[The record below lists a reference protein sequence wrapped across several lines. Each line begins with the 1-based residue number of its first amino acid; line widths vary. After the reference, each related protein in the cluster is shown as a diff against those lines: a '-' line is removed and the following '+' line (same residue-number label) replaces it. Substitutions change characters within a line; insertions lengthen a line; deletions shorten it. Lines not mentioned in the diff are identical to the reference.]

1 MELKKYQE
9 SVLKDLDTYIENIL
23 DTGNAAKAYDKI
35 WRDKG
40 VRVGG
45 VDGLQLYK
53 DVLNGVPSVCFKV
66 PTGGGKTIL
75 GCASLKHIF
84 DAMGE
89 NKKKVVV
96 WLVPWDTILN
106 QTYNNLKD
114 STHFYRERIN
124 RDFSSKVEIYNK
136 QQVLSGTNFSPSS
149 VGDQLSI
156 IIMSFDSLRSN
167 NKENR
172 KVYEE
177 NSSLM
182 PFVDTFENKDELI
195 KGVDNSSLMQVLN
208 QMKPVVIIDESHNA
222 QSELSKEMIK
232 NLNPSFVLELTATPK
247 SDSNIISIVTA
258 NQLKEENMVKL
269 PVIAYNRPS
278 VDRVI
283 MEALD
288 LRNALEKAAI
298 KERTENNA
306 PYIRPIILFQA
317 QPKNDDDS
325 VTFEKLKENLIEI
338 GIPKEEI
345 AIKTANKNELSG
357 INLMSPECK
366 IKFIITINALKEGW
380 DCPFAYVLASLANR
394 SSRIDVEQILGRILR
409 QPYQKKYANKIL
421 NMSYVLT
428 SSSDFSSTLDNIL
441 IGLNS
446 AGFTKNDC
454 RVIRTNTLDNLT
466 GTKQEAHYEQTTLF
480 NDSSSE
486 SNDIDTNIFSVVAV
500 KNELTNRLS
509 QKSQEDLIHSAEN
522 TNGLVSENDNI
533 NKMLVLAEN
542 KNDEFEKQIENS
554 LREGI
559 LNIPD
564 EVRTY
569 TNVFCV
575 NKEHKEEITKLK
587 LPIFSYKK
595 EGLLFSGDNAI
606 YPVDY
611 DYLND
616 GFTLDS
622 QPIPTDLTVSIDNIY
637 KIDVESNSS
646 GSIVKKTILN
656 KDDSNEFKKYLS
668 LIPEQGRIRVCKQ
681 KLVSDLNNKF
691 DNIPYGSI
699 VKYVDRI
706 IDSFKTEDDMI
717 FLQNNIYAIVQK
729 IKEFI
734 NKKLEEYRYENFKT
748 KLNRNEIIIN
758 KNYALP
764 LSITLP
770 NHTSSYFKTLYI
782 EEDSNI
788 NSLEEKFVT
797 KVSSLSNVKWWH
809 RNIERVGY
817 HLNGYIN
824 HYPDFILETNDGYII
839 LVETKGEHLDGDDSK
854 KKLELGKL
862 WANYS
867 GPMKY
872 KYLMAFEKTP
882 LVEDCSDTLDSII
895 DLISRL

>member
-45 VDGLQLYK
+45 ADGLQLYK

-717 FLQNNIYAIVQK
+717 FLQNNIYAIGQK

-748 KLNRNEIIIN
+748 KLNRNEIFIN

-817 HLNGYIN
+817 HLNGYIH

>member
-45 VDGLQLYK
+45 ADGLQLYK

-466 GTKQEAHYEQTTLF
+466 GTKQEAHYEQTALF

-717 FLQNNIYAIVQK
+717 FLQNNIYAIGQK

-748 KLNRNEIIIN
+748 KLNRNEIFIN

>member
-45 VDGLQLYK
+45 ADGLQLYK

-717 FLQNNIYAIVQK
+717 FLQNNIYAIGQK

-748 KLNRNEIIIN
+748 KLNRNEIFIN